1 MLNQIEK
8 NFQYQ
13 PKEVVY
19 DRGDR
24 GKPEINGVSIS
35 TPNKPLK
42 RDIEYNNRVKRKK
55 FRRRAAVEPVIGY
68 LKQHFRMGQNYLSGD
83 NSHKFNALLAAVAG
97 NFKKL
102 MAELILKLKNFLPLI
117 FKQLFFFEFQ
127 ILKLN

>member
-1 MLNQIEK
+1 
-8 NFQYQ
+8 
-13 PKEVVY
+13 
-19 DRGDR
+19 
-24 GKPEINGVSIS
+24 
-35 TPNKPLK
+35 
-42 RDIEYNNRVKRKK
+42 
-55 FRRRAAVEPVIGY
+55 
-68 LKQHFRMGQNYLSGD
+68 MGQNYLSGD